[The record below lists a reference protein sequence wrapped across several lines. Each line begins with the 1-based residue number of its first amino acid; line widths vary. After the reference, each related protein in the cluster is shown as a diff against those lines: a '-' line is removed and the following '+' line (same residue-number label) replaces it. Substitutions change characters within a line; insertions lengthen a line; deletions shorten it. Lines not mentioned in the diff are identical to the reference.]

1 MKKIHSTIIIL
12 ALFFFELVSFY
23 NLSNSI
29 EGSLISLFIA
39 LIIGINLVMIFAFLM
54 NKKTKKIETKF
65 LLIGALIGITYMFA
79 IPMMKGTDEI
89 PHLYRVLEIS
99 EGQII
104 KQKKAAEIPKNVYD
118 YADPR
123 DLSFYHIDTI
133 LETTSKEKVSLEGTR
148 IPSSY
153 PPT

>member
-1 MKKIHSTIIIL
+1 
-12 ALFFFELVSFY
+12 
-23 NLSNSI
+23 
-29 EGSLISLFIA
+29 
-39 LIIGINLVMIFAFLM
+39 
-54 NKKTKKIETKF
+54 
-65 LLIGALIGITYMFA
+65 MFA

-118 YADPR
+118 YADPS
-123 DLSFYHIDTI
+123 DLSFYQLDTI
-133 LETTSKEKVSLEGTR
+133 LEKNSKEKVSLEGTR

-153 PPT
+153 PPTQYVPQLLATLIAKLFNIGPFITFYLIRFLNLTVWRAISEYAIK